1 MTLGCFLLLMFYV
14 AKLEKVRYNYFI
26 IYSECSDMD
35 KNSKYTFF
43 PHQFS
48 SIRIEE
54 MLDKF
59 NTYDEFEKV
68 FSHEM
73 LSSANDIA
81 NCVFRML
88 EKYNK
93 KASSVSEEAGLA
105 SGYVGLIQNGK
116 KSNPSRD
123 TLLKICIVCHATVD
137 ETQELLKIS
146 GCQPLYVRRSRDV
159 IIWFGLSKG
168 LSLAQIDDE
177 LYRHNIKT
185 LCK

>member
-14 AKLEKVRYNYFI
+14 AKFEKVRYNYFI
-26 IYSECSDMD
+26 IYLECSDMD

-73 LSSANDIA
+73 LSSANDIG

-93 KASSVSEEAGLA
+93 KA
-105 SGYVGLIQNGK
+105 
-116 KSNPSRD
+116 
-123 TLLKICIVCHATVD
+123 
-137 ETQELLKIS
+137 
-146 GCQPLYVRRSRDV
+146 
-159 IIWFGLSKG
+159 
-168 LSLAQIDDE
+168 
-177 LYRHNIKT
+177 
-185 LCK
+185 

>member
-1 MTLGCFLLLMFYV
+1 
-14 AKLEKVRYNYFI
+14 
-26 IYSECSDMD
+26 MD

-73 LSSANDIA
+73 LSSANDIG

-93 KASSVSEEAGLA
+93 KASSV
-105 SGYVGLIQNGK
+105 
-116 KSNPSRD
+116 
-123 TLLKICIVCHATVD
+123 
-137 ETQELLKIS
+137 TQELLKIS